1 MSLFGGGNATLA
13 QINDVPM
20 PVQTETYQP
29 VSHLKLVRTVQ
40 EITQSVLPVEL
51 DKAEYKLASDGQHLF
66 AHMRF
71 NALMGFSKADGI
83 GLSIGIVNSYNKRL
97 TVQIAS
103 GAEVMI
109 CSNLMVVGD
118 IHYMRKNTGSVW
130 EDIAAAVEGNIAT
143 SEDRFDEA
151 VIARNSLSSQE
162 LSDAEAH
169 SIIGRL
175 YGEHMLTNPM
185 ISKVR
190 DQWIKPDHEDFQP
203 RTQWSLYNAVTE
215 AYKLAQPGDALQRY
229 QRLHNFFMNSAAD
242 GFNLSNMN

>member
-13 QINDVPM
+13 QINEVPM
-20 PVQTETYQP
+20 PVQTDTYQP
-29 VSHLKLVRTVQ
+29 VSHLKLVQTVQ
-40 EITQSVLPVEL
+40 EITQDVLPVEL
-51 DKAEYKLASDGQHLF
+51 QKAEYKLASDGQHLF

-71 NALMGFSKADGI
+71 KALMGFSDAAGM
-83 GLSIGIVNSYNKRL
+83 GMSVGIVNSYNKRL
-97 TVQIAS
+97 KVQIAS
-103 GAEVMI
+103 GAEVMV
-109 CSNLMVVGD
+109 CSNLMVTGD
-118 IHYMRKNTGSVW
+118 IHFMRKHTGTVW
-130 EDIAAAVEGNIAT
+130 EDIAAAVAANIAT
-143 SEDRFDEA
+143 SEERFDAA
-151 VIARNSLSSQE
+151 VIARNTLSDRE

-169 SIIGRL
+169 SIVGRL

-190 DQWIKPDHEDFQP
+190 DQWITPDHEEFQP

-229 QRLHNFFMNSAAD
+229 QRLHNFFMDTAED